1 MNSRASDVLIIGG
14 GIMGCS
20 AAFFLRQRGCSVTL
34 LERGLVGQQASG
46 TNFGNVRRQGRPLLQ
61 LPLAS
66 RASGIWR
73 RMKELV
79 GEDVEYLQ
87 VGHMRVCYRDRPEAV
102 DTFERYASDARQ
114 YDLELEVLSGAA
126 LRSRFPFLGHE
137 VLAGSYSPHDGH
149 ANPRLVAPAFARAAR
164 RAGAE
169 ILENNGVVSAEK
181 QGEDFH
187 VTCADGSSF
196 RAPVLLVT
204 AGAWAD
210 AFSAQFGEP
219 VSVRA
224 RGPTMSVT
232 EPVTYSIKPAVG
244 VFTPVEQETVYF
256 RQIPRGNVII
266 GGSTRAPAY
275 PDIVRAYVEPQNTL
289 SQLQQIRRLAP
300 ALGRLNIIRVW
311 SGVEGYL
318 PDSLPVIGPS
328 ARVSGLY
335 YAFGFSGSG
344 FQIGPGVGDVMAE
357 LIATGATATP
367 IDAYGIGRFAEAA
380 EPRASAAAGPPN
392 SILFDEAIALPRP

>member
-1 MNSRASDVLIIGG
+1 MSVRASDVIIVGG

-20 AAFFLRQRGCSVTL
+20 SAFFLRQRGCSVTL

-46 TNFGNVRRQGRPLLQ
+46 TNFGNVRRQGRPLSQ
-61 LPLAS
+61 LPLAN
-66 RASGIWR
+66 RASAIWR
-73 RMKELV
+73 RTKELL

-87 VGHMRVCYRDRPEAV
+87 VGHVRVCFRDRPEAI
-102 DTFERYASDARQ
+102 DAFERYADDARQ
-114 YDLELEVLSGAA
+114 QGLELEVLSGAA

-164 RAGAE
+164 RAGAD
-169 ILENNGVVSAEK
+169 IIENNRVVSAEK
-181 QGEDFH
+181 HGEDFQI
-187 VTCADGSSF
+187 TCADGSSL

-210 AFSAQFGEP
+210 AFTTQFGEP
-219 VSVRA
+219 VDLHS

-244 VFTPVEQETVYF
+244 VFTPVEHETVYF

-266 GGSTRAPAY
+266 GGSTRGPAY

-289 SQLQQIRRLAP
+289 SQLRQIQRLAP

-318 PDSLPVIGPS
+318 PDSLPAIGPS
-328 ARVSGLY
+328 GRVSGLY

-357 LIATGATATP
+357 LIATGATTTP
-367 IDAYGIGRFAEAA
+367 IDAYSIRRFTK
-380 EPRASAAAGPPN
+380 AAGAGASVAAMPAKFYP
-392 SILFDEAIALPRP
+392 L